1 MIGYFVIILL
11 AAGSVLAAALFF
23 RHRQKQVMDGLS
35 DMLEAAINGTFSET
49 TFDESRQ
56 SSLENRLAQYLAASE
71 LSVRSID
78 AEREKIKELIADIS
92 HQTRTPLSNILLYTE
107 LLEEEPLGE
116 AAQDSV
122 KKLRQQSEKLQFL
135 MDALVKLSRLETG
148 VFVLHPIRQPLTEL
162 VVDGME
168 SYREKAA
175 AKGLAI
181 AFSGTK
187 KAEEGAPVYAYFD
200 KKWSMEALGNI
211 LDNAIKYT
219 NTGGITIKLCSYELF
234 ACVEVTDT
242 GIGIGEEEH
251 AAVFGRFYRG
261 NAVAEKSGVGIG
273 FYHAAA
279 GRIYPAFVRA
289 WGRLNVWAVFS
300 NGNCVKTVRIF
311 FLRDRFSKEF
321 CATILKEG
329 RKCQI
334 RSKRRLQD
342 GHFGNQR
349 FEKTVW
355 HGGDR
360 RARAGGGKPVGGKRR
375 ICRGGRNLRIGKID
389 AFTYAWRTRPG
400 NIRQSLCGRQR
411 HLCIKG

>member
-1 MIGYFVIILL
+1 MGSMIGYFVIILL
-11 AAGSVLAAALFF
+11 AAGSVLAAAFFF

-78 AEREKIKELIADIS
+78 VEREKIKELIADIS

-107 LLEEEPLGE
+107 LLEE

-187 KAEEGAPVYAYFD
+187 KAEEDAPVYAYFD

-251 AAVFGRFYRG
+251 AAVFRRFYRG
-261 NAVAEKSGVGIG
+261 NAGAEKSGVGIG
-273 FYHAAA
+273 LYLA
-279 GRIYPAFVRA
+279 
-289 WGRLNVWAVFS
+289 
-300 NGNCVKTVRIF
+300 
-311 FLRDRFSKEF
+311 
-321 CATILKEG
+321 
-329 RKCQI
+329 
-334 RSKRRLQD
+334 RSIMQQQD
-342 GHFGNQR
+342 GYIRLSSVPGAGSTFGLY
-349 FEKTVW
+349 FPTAIVSK
-355 HGGDR
+355 
-360 RARAGGGKPVGGKRR
+360 
-375 ICRGGRNLRIGKID
+375 L
-389 AFTYAWRTRPG
+389 
-400 NIRQSLCGRQR
+400 
-411 HLCIKG
+411 

>member
-78 AEREKIKELIADIS
+78 VEREKIKELIADIS

-187 KAEEGAPVYAYFD
+187 KAEKDAPVYAYFD

-251 AAVFGRFYRG
+251 AAVFGRFYRE
-261 NAVAEKSGVGIG
+261 NAVAEKAVWGSDCIWHVLSCSSRADISGFRPCRGKVRRLGCIFRQQLCQNCKNLLSPG
-273 FYHAAA
+273 QILE
-279 GRIYPAFVRA
+279 RI
-289 WGRLNVWAVFS
+289 LCDN
-300 NGNCVKTVRIF
+300 
-311 FLRDRFSKEF
+311 L
-321 CATILKEG
+321 
-329 RKCQI
+329 
-334 RSKRRLQD
+334 KRRQEMP
-342 GHFGNQR
+342 NQEQKEITGWS
-349 FEKTVW
+349 FW
-355 HGGDR
+355 
-360 RARAGGGKPVGGKRR
+360 KPE
-375 ICRGGRNLRIGKID
+375 I
-389 AFTYAWRTRPG
+389 
-400 NIRQSLCGRQR
+400 
-411 HLCIKG
+411 